1 MSSISSG
8 MSSGMMMADGNK
20 VDPRQGH
27 DFSVYSVGNVL
38 TLVVVV
44 LLIVTFLGWIA
55 WPYLPSRHQSQH
67 LPIQTPPPTKRTH
80 ATFISSPLTPPKGSI
95 WGEWPST
102 KDVVIVGDEEL
113 GLGEMERND
122 ESDWEKKT
130 SSMISGE
137 FETAALLVPPES
149 AYIPHKRHTYHHSS
163 LNSSFRDLVDPFHRQ
178 KPKLSYKK
186 LDVQTAPR
194 PPTVAVVRPSTAC

>member
-44 LLIVTFLGWIA
+44 LLI
-55 WPYLPSRHQSQH
+55 
-67 LPIQTPPPTKRTH
+67 
-80 ATFISSPLTPPKGSI
+80 
-95 WGEWPST
+95 
-102 KDVVIVGDEEL
+102 DVVIVGDEEL